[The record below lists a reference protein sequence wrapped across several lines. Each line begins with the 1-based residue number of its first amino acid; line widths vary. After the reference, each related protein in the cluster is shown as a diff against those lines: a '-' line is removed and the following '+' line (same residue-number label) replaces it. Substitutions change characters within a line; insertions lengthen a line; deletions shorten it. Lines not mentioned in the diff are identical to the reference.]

1 MAESS
6 KVIEQRSTVSIIGPG
21 RVGQALATA
30 LQAAGY
36 SLDALVVKEAVQI
49 EACQS
54 RFPHAMVLDSKQLQN
69 LPASD
74 LILITTPD
82 DVIGETATSVSAL
95 HKSTAPQVVLQTSGA
110 LSSAVLLPLRRVGY
124 SVGSMHPLVSVG
136 YPPEGAAALHGA
148 SFCLEGDEA
157 ALVVAEKLVR
167 DFAGESFHIKTESKA
182 LYHAAA
188 VIASPHLVAL
198 FDLVLELMS
207 QTGMDNEVARKVL
220 LRLVDSTFNNLSTR
234 DDKGAYRNTER
245 ALTGTFARGDV
256 GTVKLHLEA
265 LINASPN
272 EALEI
277 YKLLGLRSLQL
288 AEKNGLDSKRVDQ
301 IKKLFA
307 E

>member
-124 SVGSMHPLVSVG
+124 SVGSMHPLVSVA